1 MKIRIIILILLL
13 WSSKI
18 FAQSNEHKIFSNDI
32 SNLSKSVNEKKWS
45 EICDLIYPKVF
56 TLMSRDN
63 VLILFEQSTN
73 MGIEVNT
80 KFKGINT
87 ISKEVKSRKEKF
99 RKINYNALLTLTL
112 TGLMS
117 YSQDLITP
125 NLELEFGK
133 RNIKYIESLNTYII
147 KIKRN
152 MYAISNINSK
162 DWHYIDIDSKFLAKN
177 KTLIPFDIKQ
187 KLD

>member
-1 MKIRIIILILLL
+1 
-13 WSSKI
+13 
-18 FAQSNEHKIFSNDI
+18 
-32 SNLSKSVNEKKWS
+32 
-45 EICDLIYPKVF
+45 
-56 TLMSRDN
+56 
-63 VLILFEQSTN
+63 